1 MMSVTMRL
9 LYLAAVACLAAG
21 CASPYDSVQQPD
33 VFEVCEAEMAKLQKV
48 RVGMTEAAV
57 TEIMGPAYLRLFN
70 GERYEHES
78 RPHRREVKKLRNGW
92 TVVVLYYRA
101 RVLHHDSICTTDET
115 EAVLLINGKVD
126 SVIHGD
132 AVEAFLSKF

>member
-1 MMSVTMRL
+1 
-9 LYLAAVACLAAG
+9 
-21 CASPYDSVQQPD
+21 
-33 VFEVCEAEMAKLQKV
+33 VCQAEQAKLEKI

-57 TEIMGPAYLRLFN
+57 TAIMGPAYLRIFN

-78 RPHRREVKKLRNGW
+78 RPHRREERKLRNGW
-92 TVVVLYYRA
+92 TAVVLYYRA
-101 RVLHHDSICTTDET
+101 RVLHHDSVCSIDET

-132 AVEAFLSKF
+132 AVETFLSKF

>member
-1 MMSVTMRL
+1 MSAMTRFL
-9 LYLAAVACLAAG
+9 CIAAVACLSAG
-21 CASPYDSVQQPD
+21 CNSPYENAQQPD
-33 VFEVCEAEMAKLQKV
+33 VYEVCQAEQAKLEKI

-57 TEIMGPAYLRLFN
+57 TAIMGPAYLRIFN

-78 RPHRREVKKLRNGW
+78 RPHRREERKLRNGW
-92 TVVVLYYRA
+92 TAVVLYYRA
-101 RVLHHDSICTTDET
+101 RVLHHDSVCSIDET

-132 AVEAFLSKF
+132 AVETFLSKF

>member
-9 LYLAAVACLAAG
+9 LTLAVVACLASG
-21 CASPYDSVQQPD
+21 CASPYDNVQQPD
-33 VFEVCEAEMAKLQKV
+33 VFEVCQAEQEKLLKV

-57 TEIMGPAYLRLFN
+57 TEIMGPPYLRLFN

-101 RVLHHDSICTTDET
+101 RVLHHDSICTIDET

>member
-1 MMSVTMRL
+1 MSAMTRFL
-9 LYLAAVACLAAG
+9 CFAAVACLSSG
-21 CASPYDSVQQPD
+21 CSSPYESTQQPD
-33 VFEVCEAEMAKLQKV
+33 VYEVCQAEQAKLDKI

-57 TEIMGPAYLRLFN
+57 AEIMGPAYLRIFN

-78 RPHRREVKKLRNGW
+78 RPHRREERKLRNGW
-92 TVVVLYYRA
+92 TAVVLYYRA
-101 RVLHHDSICTTDET
+101 RVLHHDSVCSTDET

-126 SVIHGD
+126 TVIHGD

>member
-1 MMSVTMRL
+1 
-9 LYLAAVACLAAG
+9 
-21 CASPYDSVQQPD
+21 
-33 VFEVCEAEMAKLQKV
+33 MAKLQKV

-57 TEIMGPAYLRLFN
+57 TEIMGPAYLRTFN

-92 TVVVLYYRA
+92 TIVVLYYRA
-101 RVLHHDSICTTDET
+101 RVLHHDSICTIDET

>member
-1 MMSVTMRL
+1 MMSAMTRFL
-9 LYLAAVACLAAG
+9 CFAAVACLSSG
-21 CASPYDSVQQPD
+21 CSSPYENAQQPD
-33 VFEVCEAEMAKLQKV
+33 VYEVCQAEQAKLDKV

-57 TEIMGPAYLRLFN
+57 AEIMGPAYLRIFN

-78 RPHRREVKKLRNGW
+78 RPHRREERKLRNGW
-92 TVVVLYYRA
+92 TAVVLYYRA
-101 RVLHHDSICTTDET
+101 RVLHHDSVCSTDET

-126 SVIHGD
+126 TVIHGD

>member
-1 MMSVTMRL
+1 MSVTIRL
-9 LYLAAVACLAAG
+9 LTLSALACLASG